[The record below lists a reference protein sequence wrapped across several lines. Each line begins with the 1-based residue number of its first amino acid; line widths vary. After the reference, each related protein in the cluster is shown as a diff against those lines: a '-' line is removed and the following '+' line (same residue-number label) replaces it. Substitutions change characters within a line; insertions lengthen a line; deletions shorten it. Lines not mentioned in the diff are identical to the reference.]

1 MTTTI
6 TEYGYLETPY
16 ASEFP
21 YLQPAREDILAL
33 QFDVSSYVEKKKGL
47 QLEQKIIEDALS
59 GTQFLGAITQSRSL
73 ALQSVANITKEKLAA
88 IQTEQEIIFDEKI
101 GVQWQGLIE
110 NKIKT
115 IALQHKQIF
124 NDLSIKAWQM
134 NVGQTQERSLAVQWL
149 ERFYTDETFAIEF
162 YAKLIKDPPAAIQF
176 EGLNPTGVLNR
187 GLEFRASKVLPHKIA
202 GDYLNDEPYLSDYQ
216 YLAPVYHVPM
226 GMQFDGFITKE
237 PRRSLQLEQKII
249 KEDTKGIQFE
259 GYITKEPIKAIQFLG
274 FLTKQPNEGTQFEGV
289 ITKERKKGIQF
300 EGYLTKDKPL
310 GVQFDSV
317 YEKVSALQFR
327 SALYNTTNLRVLLD
341 FPSRGVDGIN
351 WTSTSTAPSS
361 SNSFSQNNLNTDI
374 VEQYWRSED
383 GVTSVTLTCDT
394 QLAQGVY
401 NDTVALLNHNLSG
414 SATIRL
420 EASNDNF
427 NTIPFATSI
436 NVEPINS
443 YYIAPT
449 IPTNSY
455 QYWRFIIQDPGS
467 FDGFLRI
474 GTIVFGSAIIFT
486 NESFVDR
493 VRYGKQQFV
502 DKVYTE
508 GFSNVSND
516 RGKKAF
522 LELEFRSIL
531 YGRQNYYN
539 LSEIFRVA
547 GVILKALWIP
557 VPLQASRFAL
567 FGKLD
572 QLPSEEHN
580 YKGADADFVD
590 YQIRVDESL

>member
-1 MTTTI
+1 MTQI
-6 TEYGYLETPY
+6 FNNLGYLETQ
-16 ASEFP
+16 
-21 YLQPAREDILAL
+21 YLTEGNYLSSNFATSANPL
-33 QFDVSSYVEKKKGL
+33 QFRANIVSGQHRAGIQVKNEISSDEYIGVQWLQKIQDTEFIKGL
-47 QLEQKIIEDALS
+47 QLKVYFENQNISGLQTHINQTQVKSLATQWVFELKTSKSLAFEFFVLQNQPDALS
-59 GTQFLGAITQSRSL
+59 VQF
-73 ALQSVANITKEKLAA
+73 
-88 IQTEQEIIFDEKI
+88 EKI
-101 GVQWQGLIE
+101 FTDFSDIYGIE
-110 NKIKT
+110 TKFSK
-115 IALQHKQIF
+115 
-124 NDLSIKAWQM
+124 
-134 NVGQTQERSLAVQWL
+134 SLTH
-149 ERFYTDETFAIEF
+149 RI
-162 YAKLIKDPPAAIQF
+162 
-176 EGLNPTGVLNR
+176 TG
-187 GLEFRASKVLPHKIA
+187 A
-202 GDYLNDEPYLSDYQ
+202 YLNEEPYLSEYN
-216 YLAPVYHVPM
+216 YLAPSFDVLM
-226 GMQFDGFITKE
+226 GTQFKAVQLGEKKNALQTKYKFNNQE
-237 PRRSLQLEQKII
+237 KTSAIQFRNYVTQNNPASGIQFLNFLTQPKKSALQLEKRFVGKERFLGSEFESKVSKDRVYGLQFTSVFQKI
-249 KEDTKGIQFE
+249 F
-259 GYITKEPIKAIQFLG
+259 A
-274 FLTKQPNEGTQFEGV
+274 TQF
-289 ITKERKKGIQF
+289 
-300 EGYLTKDKPL
+300 
-310 GVQFDSV
+310 
-317 YEKVSALQFR
+317 KVS
-327 SALYNTTNLRVLLD
+327 LYNTSNLRVLLD

-401 NDTVALLNHNLSG
+401 TDTVALLNHNLSG

-420 EASNDNF
+420 EASNDSF

-436 NVEPINS
+436 RVEPVNC

-449 IPTNSY
+449 LPTNSY

-467 FDGFLRI
+467 SDGFLRV